1 MFATGHSA
9 YMKAFAE
16 KNISVPAER
25 FTVAVFFCRH
35 SVSLTTYIPIF
46 HTRRQF
52 FMKCKCFMS
61 AVIAILCVM
70 CPCTYAAIN
79 EATVENAWS
88 KISKADGFKTV
99 PVNYVNDNSPNAWVA
114 FKSENDYSINVTRGL
129 MKILNTE
136 EEMAGVWGHEI
147 GHVRLGHYK
156 KGQLRNL
163 GWSIG
168 SAILQ
173 KKTGKIGQTLGA
185 VGMNLAENGFSRNQE
200 TQSDE
205 YGVKLLV
212 KAGYNPMG
220 LYKAMKAFKDN
231 GYGTQSGIVNWFS
244 THPATDDRL
253 ERLQEFAA
261 KYGKK

>member
-1 MFATGHSA
+1 M
-9 YMKAFAE
+9 
-16 KNISVPAER
+16 SV
-25 FTVAVFFCRH
+25 V
-35 SVSLTTYIPIF
+35 L
-46 HTRRQF
+46 
-52 FMKCKCFMS
+52 
-61 AVIAILCVM
+61 LCVVSI
-70 CPCTYAAIN
+70 CAVSSCACAAID
-79 EATVENAWS
+79 EATVERAWS
-88 KISKADGFKTV
+88 RISKADGFKTV
-99 PVNYVNDNSPNAWVA
+99 NVNYVNDNAPNAWVA
-114 FKSENDYSINVTRGL
+114 FKSENDYTINVTRGL
-129 MKILNTE
+129 MKILNSE

-168 SAILQ
+168 NALLQ
-173 KKTGKIGQTLGA
+173 KKANSTWQTVGK
-185 VGMNLAENGFSRNQE
+185 VGMSLAEKGFSRQQE

-231 GYGTQSGIVNWFS
+231 GYGTKSGIVNWFD

-253 ERLQEFAA
+253 AKLQAFAA
-261 KYGKK
+261 KYSK